1 MGSTYNQFFKGGYNT
16 MGFYDNN
23 RHTALGSNIEFDLLE
38 GYCGAAGA
46 AMAALEGQYNNMAI
60 FESAIAS
67 DFQEAIALKEGQDI
81 EALQEAGIK
90 GMFEAIINFLKKLGD
105 KIKSLF
111 TKFIAKMES
120 YMKKDTKAFV
130 EKYRTQVNKKAN
142 FKDMKAKFSKPL
154 NSGSGH
160 AYIYGK
166 DYEINLDVDDLLI
179 DKDIKAKDDDN
190 FDSSDFI
197 DEQLSTALN
206 HSTTKKEFQKD
217 LHDIMYDSEEI
228 KNDWNLG
235 DINDVMNRLV
245 GADKAISNL
254 KSKNDSL
261 QDQIKKIIAD
271 ISKSQNKMANS
282 KYDKDTTDLNIYHG
296 YFNTKS
302 INDKKYKTTRDVEN
316 SNGANRFK
324 DKEEFSNIRN
334 EFQIALSNLQKRA
347 NAHQTA
353 ILTYCS
359 GVMAEAKWGLAQDRR
374 IFAQA
379 VGYSPKN
386 ESALLA
392 EAMGDVAQWE
402 CESYFEEAEVLGE

>member
-130 EKYRTQVNKKAN
+130 EKYRAQVNKKAN
-142 FKDMKAKFSKPL
+142 FKNMKAKFSKPL
-154 NSGSGH
+154 NTGSGH
-160 AYIYGK
+160 AYVWKK
-166 DYEINLDVDDLLI
+166 DYELDLKIKNLFVNDSVYNG
-179 DKDIKAKDDDN
+179 ARDDDN
-190 FDSSDFI
+190 FDMSDEI
-197 DEQLSTALN
+197 DRCLSIALGN
-206 HSTTKKEFQKD
+206 STTKKEFQND
-217 LHDIMYDSEEI
+217 LHDLMYDTEEI
-228 KNDWNLG
+228 KDDWNLN
-235 DINDVMNRLV
+235 DINNVMSRLV
-245 GADKAISNL
+245 DADKAISNL

-261 QDQIKKIIAD
+261 QNQIKKIIAD
-271 ISKSQNKMANS
+271 ISKQQTSIATA
-282 KYDKDTTDLNIYHG
+282 KYDSKNDSLDIDARSYTLKTKGNKKYEIEKGGQYSTSVTKDT
-296 YFNTKS
+296 F
-302 INDKKYKTTRDVEN
+302 DKHR
-316 SNGANRFK
+316 G
-324 DKEEFSNIRN
+324 IL
-334 EFQIALSNLQKRA
+334 QIALANMQKRA

>member
-154 NSGSGH
+154 NTGSGH
-160 AYIYGK
+160 AYVWGK
-166 DYEINLDVDDLLI
+166 DYELDLKIKDLFVN
-179 DKDIKAKDDDN
+179 DSVYNGARDDDN
-190 FDSSDFI
+190 FDMSDEI
-197 DEQLSTALN
+197 DRCLSTALGN
-206 HSTTKKEFQKD
+206 STTKKEFQND
-217 LHDIMYDSEEI
+217 LHDLMYDTEEI
-228 KNDWNLG
+228 KDDWNLN
-235 DINDVMNRLV
+235 DINNVMSRLV
-245 GADKAISNL
+245 DADKAISNL

-261 QDQIKKIIAD
+261 QNQIKKIIAN
-271 ISKSQNKMANS
+271 ISKQQTSIATA
-282 KYDKDTTDLNIYHG
+282 KYDSKNDSLDIDARSYTLKTKGNKKYEIEKGGQYSTSVTKDT
-296 YFNTKS
+296 F
-302 INDKKYKTTRDVEN
+302 DKHRGTL
-316 SNGANRFK
+316 
-324 DKEEFSNIRN
+324 
-334 EFQIALSNLQKRA
+334 QIALANMQKRA

>member
-1 MGSTYNQFFKGGYNT
+1 

-23 RHTALGSNIEFDLLE
+23 RHIGLGSNIEFDLLE

-46 AMAALEGQYNNMAI
+46 AMAALEGQQNDMTI
-60 FESAIAS
+60 FEMAIAS
-67 DFQEAIALKEGQDI
+67 DFQEAMALKEGQDI

-120 YMKKDTKAFV
+120 YMKKDTKSFV

-142 FKDMKAKFSKPL
+142 FKNMKAKFSNPIDT
-154 NSGSGH
+154 GGTH
-160 AYIYGK
+160 AYVWSK
-166 DYEINLDVDDLLI
+166 DYEITGLI
-179 DKDIKAKDDDN
+179 MTSFQQNPYKDDDIY
-190 FDSSDFI
+190 DAEDQI
-197 DEQLSTALN
+197 DNYLKEALKGTST
-206 HSTTKKEFQKD
+206 SKKEFQKD
-217 LHDIMYDSEEI
+217 LHDLMYDTEEI
-228 KNDWNLG
+228 KDDWNLN
-235 DINDVMNRLV
+235 DINAVMGRLV
-245 GADKAISNL
+245 DADKAISNL
-254 KSKNDSL
+254 RSKNDSL
-261 QDQIKKIIAD
+261 QNQIKKIIAD
-271 ISKSQNKMANS
+271 ISKEQTKVSTAKFDNSGKGNKSVTMSYGATLNGKKYTATRVGTYDISQANN
-282 KYDKDTTDLNIYHG
+282 KDT
-296 YFNTKS
+296 FNKHR
-302 INDKKYKTTRDVEN
+302 NKTQMIL
-316 SNGANRFK
+316 ANM
-324 DKEEFSNIRN
+324 
-334 EFQIALSNLQKRA
+334 QKRA

-402 CESYFEEAEVLGE
+402 CESYFEEAEVLGVI

>member
-46 AMAALEGQYNNMAI
+46 AMAALEGQYNSMAI

-67 DFQEAIALKEGQDI
+67 DFQEAMALKEGQDI

-120 YMKKDTKAFV
+120 YMKKDTKSFV
-130 EKYRTQVNKKAN
+130 EKYRTQINKKAN

-154 NSGSGH
+154 NTGSGH
-160 AYIYGK
+160 AYIWGT
-166 DYEINLDVDDLLI
+166 DYQMDLEITKYLNSRSVY
-179 DKDIKAKDDDN
+179 AGASDDDN
-190 FDSSDFI
+190 FDVSDEI
-197 DEQLSTALN
+197 DNNLTTALGG
-206 HSTTKKEFQKD
+206 HSTSKKEFQKD
-217 LHDIMYDSEEI
+217 LHDLMYDTEEV
-228 KNDWNLG
+228 KDDWNLN
-235 DINDVMNRLV
+235 DINAVMSRLV
-245 GADKAISNL
+245 DADKAINNL

-261 QDQIKKIIAD
+261 QNQIKKIIAD
-271 ISKSQNKMANS
+271 ISKQQTSMATA
-282 KYDKDTTDLNIYHG
+282 KYDDKN
-296 YFNTKS
+296 KS
-302 INDKKYKTTRDVEN
+302 LKVSTRSYSIDSKNDKKYETNKGGDYETHPND
-316 SNGANRFK
+316 K
-324 DKEEFSNIRN
+324 DSFSDYRN
-334 EFQIALSNLQKRA
+334 TLQIALANMQKRA
-347 NAHQTA
+347 NAHQSA

>member
-1 MGSTYNQFFKGGYNT
+1 

-46 AMAALEGQYNNMAI
+46 SMAALEGQYNNMAI

-67 DFQEAIALKEGQDI
+67 DFQEAMALKEGQDI

-90 GMFEAIINFLKKLGD
+90 GMFEATINFLKKLGD

-111 TKFIAKMES
+111 TKFIAKIES
-120 YMKKDTKAFV
+120 YMKKDTKSFV
-130 EKYRTQVNKKAN
+130 EKYRTQINKKAN
-142 FKDMKAKFSKPL
+142 FKDMKAKFSNPL
-154 NSGSGH
+154 NPGSGH
-160 AYIYGK
+160 AYVWGK
-166 DYEINLDVDDLLI
+166 DYELRLDITDTLKGKSVYGGAL
-179 DKDIKAKDDDN
+179 DDDN
-190 FDSSDFI
+190 FDASDEI
-197 DEQLSTALN
+197 DKYLTKALG

-217 LHDIMYDSEEI
+217 LHDLMYDTEEI
-228 KNDWNLG
+228 KDDWNLN
-235 DINDVMNRLV
+235 DINAVMSRLV
-245 GADKAISNL
+245 DADKTISNL

-261 QDQIKKIIAD
+261 QNQIKKIIAD
-271 ISKSQNKMANS
+271 ISKQQTSMATA
-282 KYDKDTTDLNIYHG
+282 KYDDKNKSLSVSNRG
-296 YFNTKS
+296 YTLDS
-302 INDKKYKTTRDVEN
+302 DDKKYKFNKTGKYETSPGN
-316 SNGANRFK
+316 K
-324 DKEEFSNIRN
+324 DSFDNYRSTL
-334 EFQIALSNLQKRA
+334 QIALANMQKRA

-402 CESYFEEAEVLGE
+402 CESYFEDAEVLGA

>member
-23 RHTALGSNIEFDLLE
+23 RHIALGSNIEFDLLE

-46 AMAALEGQYNNMAI
+46 AMAALEGQYNSMAI

-67 DFQEAIALKEGQDI
+67 DFQEAMALKEGQDI

-130 EKYRTQVNKKAN
+130 EKYRAQVNKKAN

-154 NSGSGH
+154 ITNGH
-160 AYIYGK
+160 AYIWNK
-166 DYEINLDVDDLLI
+166 DYIINHLNITDYESNPD
-179 DKDIKAKDDDN
+179 KDDDTY
-190 FDSSDFI
+190 DADDQI
-197 DEQLSTALN
+197 DKFLTTSLNGKST
-206 HSTTKKEFQKD
+206 SRKEFHND
-217 LHDIMYDSEEI
+217 LHDLMYDTEEI
-228 KNDWNLG
+228 KDDWNLG
-235 DINDVMNRLV
+235 DINDVMSRLV
-245 GADKAISNL
+245 DADKAISNL

-261 QDQIKKIIAD
+261 QTQIKKIIAD
-271 ISKSQNKMANS
+271 ISKDQSKVSTAKFETDGNGKSSIAKRHGAAFDGNKKYVQTDNPKMYHISQSNDKAGF
-282 KYDKDTTDLNIYHG
+282 DKDRNKVQIML
-296 YFNTKS
+296 
-302 INDKKYKTTRDVEN
+302 
-316 SNGANRFK
+316 ANM
-324 DKEEFSNIRN
+324 
-334 EFQIALSNLQKRA
+334 QKRA

>member
-1 MGSTYNQFFKGGYNT
+1 

-67 DFQEAIALKEGQDI
+67 DFQEAMALKEGQDI

-130 EKYRTQVNKKAN
+130 EKYRAQVNKKAN
-142 FKDMKAKFSKPL
+142 FKDMKAKFSNPIDT
-154 NSGSGH
+154 GGTH
-160 AYIYGK
+160 AYVWSK
-166 DYEINLDVDDLLI
+166 DY
-179 DKDIKAKDDDN
+179 DITGLNMDSFESNPDKDDDTYDAEDQVDN
-190 FDSSDFI
+190 Y
-197 DEQLSTALN
+197 LTAALN
-206 HSTTKKEFQKD
+206 SHSTSKKEFQKD
-217 LHDIMYDSEEI
+217 LHDLMYDSEEI
-228 KNDWNLG
+228 KDDWNLN
-235 DINDVMNRLV
+235 DISAVMGRLV
-245 GADKAISNL
+245 DADKAISNL

-261 QDQIKKIIAD
+261 QNQIKKIIAD
-271 ISKSQNKMANS
+271 ISKEQTKVSTAKFEDSGKGQKSVTRSYGA
-282 KYDKDTTDLNIYHG
+282 TLNG
-296 YFNTKS
+296 
-302 INDKKYKTTRDVEN
+302 KKYNPTRGN
-316 SNGANRFK
+316 SDWNISQADN
-324 DKEEFSNIRN
+324 KEAFSNDRN
-334 EFQIALSNLQKRA
+334 KVQMMLANMQKRA
-347 NAHQTA
+347 NAHQSA

-402 CESYFEEAEVLGE
+402 CESYFEDAEVLGE